1 MFKTSLEEL
10 LSGATNVYR
19 TKNAVNK
26 TAFCLSKYKYYKDNC
41 RYKWD

>member
-10 LSGATNVYR
+10 LSVATNVYR

-26 TAFCLSKYKYYKDNC
+26 TAFLFIEVQVL
-41 RYKWD
+41 